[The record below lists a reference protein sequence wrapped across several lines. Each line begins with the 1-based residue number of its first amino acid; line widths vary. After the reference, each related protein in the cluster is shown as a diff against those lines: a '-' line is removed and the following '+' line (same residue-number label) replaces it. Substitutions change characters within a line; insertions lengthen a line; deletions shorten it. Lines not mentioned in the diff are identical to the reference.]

1 MKLFKFILP
10 VTILALSTNNYFDNK
25 KINNLSNNEV
35 DLKITQNIRRLN
47 SNNYQIPTLQYNKIL
62 DVVEEKL
69 GSEIEITI
77 NNIRKVYNM
86 DYELAYYCVEA
97 SPSGYL
103 IYDINLEDKLEYSI
117 LGESPYLGI
126 TGNAIYVGPGNYFE
140 LNGNQLKNIMDNT
153 ILPTTSVNSLKE
165 TESIIETNKE
175 QYIQEQ
181 QTQISPMS
189 SGLNPPYPLTYVV
202 DGYWY
207 FQNLK
212 NNYHPN
218 VEGTCGIIA
227 IEMVL
232 GYYDSYKND
241 NVIIESQDYNTYDD
255 ETDPYYFYDSPG
267 MGYAFYET
275 IANINLDLYGRKAIN
290 GFESIQT
297 LEVYFSD
304 YNPYNIDFDY
314 VYSAS
319 SSSQANA
326 LEVKGC
332 IEEGMPVI
340 VNFYGYYTNGD
351 YINHAAVAYMYS
363 NGDIF
368 VNMGHSNN
376 MTAVSIADFY
386 IYQILGI
393 EILGNHVHSNNY
405 LSRYNN
411 TNHRYIC
418 PCGEY
423 YYDEPHTYSYHV
435 ATNKSYHQSR
445 CEVCHSYFP
454 HPHNFINGLCTDCG
468 LYFNSDEY
476 NSLPE

>member
-69 GSEIEITI
+69 GSEITI

-103 IYDINLEDKLEYSI
+103 IYDIDLEDKLEYSI

-140 LNGNQLKNIMDNT
+140 LNGNQLKNIMENT
-153 ILPTTSVNSLKE
+153 ILTTTSVNSLKE

-189 SGLNPPYPLTYVV
+189 SSLNPPYPLTYVV

-207 FQNLK
+207 FQNLV
-212 NNYHPN
+212 NLYYPN
-218 VEGTCGIIA
+218 LEGTCGIIA
-227 IEMVL
+227 LEMVL

-241 NVIIESQDYNTYDD
+241 NVVIESQDYITFDD
-255 ETDPYYFYDSPG
+255 ETDPYYFYESPG
-267 MGYAFYET
+267 VNYDFYTT

-297 LEVYFSD
+297 LEVYFSE

-376 MTAVSIADFY
+376 MTDVSIADFY

-393 EILGNHVHSNNY
+393 EILGNHIHSNNY

-454 HPHNFINGLCTDCG
+454 HSHNFINGVCVDCG
-468 LYFNSDEY
+468 LYLNSDEY

>member
-1 MKLFKFILP
+1 M
-10 VTILALSTNNYFDNK
+10 
-25 KINNLSNNEV
+25 
-35 DLKITQNIRRLN
+35 
-47 SNNYQIPTLQYNKIL
+47 
-62 DVVEEKL
+62 
-69 GSEIEITI
+69 
-77 NNIRKVYNM
+77 
-86 DYELAYYCVEA
+86 EA

-103 IYDINLEDKLEYSI
+103 IYDIDLEDKLEYSI
-117 LGESPYLGI
+117 LGESPYVGI

-140 LNGNQLKNIMDNT
+140 LNGNQLKNIMENT
-153 ILPTTSVNSLKE
+153 ILTTTSVNSLKE

-189 SGLNPPYPLTYVV
+189 SDLNPPYPLTYVV

-207 FQNLK
+207 FQNLI
-212 NNYHPN
+212 NNYYPN
-218 VEGTCGIIA
+218 EEGTCGIIA
-227 IEMVL
+227 IEMLL
-232 GYYDSYKND
+232 GYFDSYKSD
-241 NVIIESQDYNTYDD
+241 NVVIESHDQIAYHNSN
-255 ETDPYYFYDSPG
+255 EPYYFYDSPG
-267 MGYAFYET
+267 VNLAFYTT
-275 IANINLDLYGRKAIN
+275 IANINLALYGRKPIN
-290 GFESIQT
+290 AFESIET

-304 YNPYNIDFDY
+304 YNPYNIEYDY
-314 VYSAS
+314 VYSGA
-319 SSSQANA
+319 SSSQANS
-326 LEVKGC
+326 LEAKGC
-332 IEEGMPVI
+332 IEEGLPVI

-363 NGDIF
+363 GDDIF
-368 VNMGHSNN
+368 VNMGHSNG
-376 MTAVSIADFY
+376 MTDVSISDFY
-386 IYQILGI
+386 IYQMLAID
-393 EILGNHVHSNNY
+393 ILGNHVHSNNY

-411 TNHRYIC
+411 THHRYIC

>member
-69 GSEIEITI
+69 GSEITI

-103 IYDINLEDKLEYSI
+103 IYDIDLEDKLEYSI

-189 SGLNPPYPLTYVV
+189 SDLNPPYPLTYVV

-207 FQNLK
+207 FQNLI
-212 NNYHPN
+212 NNYYPN
-218 VEGTCGIIA
+218 EEGTCGIIA
-227 IEMVL
+227 IEMIM
-232 GYYDSYKND
+232 GYFDSYKND
-241 NVIIESQDYNTYDD
+241 NVIIESQDFNTCDD

-275 IANINLDLYGRKAIN
+275 IANINLDLYGRKPIN
-290 GFESIQT
+290 SFESIQT
-297 LEVYFSD
+297 LEVYFSE

-314 VYSAS
+314 VYSGS
-319 SSSQANA
+319 SSSQANI
-326 LEVKGC
+326 LEIKSC

-368 VNMGHSNN
+368 VNMGSGH
-376 MTAVSIADFY
+376 MTNVAISSFF
-386 IYQILGI
+386 IYQMLGV

-405 LSRYNN
+405 ISTSFNDF
-411 TNHRYIC
+411 HRHIC

-423 YYDEPHTYSYHV
+423 YYDVPHTYSYHV

>member
-69 GSEIEITI
+69 GSEITI

-140 LNGNQLKNIMDNT
+140 LNGNQLKNIMENT
-153 ILPTTSVNSLKE
+153 ILTTTSVNSLKE

-189 SGLNPPYPLTYVV
+189 SDLNPPYPLTYVV

-207 FQNLK
+207 FQNLV
-212 NNYHPN
+212 NLYYPN
-218 VEGTCGIIA
+218 LEGTCGIIA
-227 IEMVL
+227 LEMVL

-241 NVIIESQDYNTYDD
+241 NVVIESQDYITFDD
-255 ETDPYYFYDSPG
+255 ETDPYYFYESPG
-267 MGYAFYET
+267 VNYDFYTT

-290 GFESIQT
+290 GFESIET
-297 LEVYFSD
+297 LEVYFSE
-304 YNPYNIDFDY
+304 YNPYNIEFDY

-376 MTAVSIADFY
+376 MTDVSIADFY

-393 EILGNHVHSNNY
+393 EILGNHIHSNNY

-411 TNHRYIC
+411 THHRYIC